1 MERSMTIR
9 EILAD
14 IRSDRVKKVVIDTDA
29 YNEIDDQYA
38 IGYSFLSDKIDILA
52 IHAAPFENEKSD
64 NMEYGMEMS
73 YKEIKK
79 VLGLLDPDC
88 NIPVFKGSRASI
100 EKSGAIQESEAVDN
114 LIKVVHES
122 DEIVYVLA
130 LGAIT
135 NVTSALVKD
144 PTIKDNMCVIW
155 LGGNQIEGDNLG
167 EFNLVQDFTAGQMLL
182 NSQVPLLL
190 CPAWCIV
197 SELTVHWE
205 DICELMDQNPLCD
218 YLVEITAKCRELA
231 GAPHWWTR
239 TIWDIA
245 APAIMDDATCADIE
259 IIPTP
264 VFTDARVYAFDSTR
278 HEMMYLKKINRD
290 MVISKTWEHLKGAR
304 K

>member
-1 MERSMTIR
+1 MTIR

-14 IRSDRVKKVVIDTDA
+14 IRSDRKKKVIIDTDA

-38 IGYSFLSDKIDILA
+38 IAYSYYSDKIDVLA

-73 YKEIKK
+73 YKEIHK
-79 VLGLLDPDC
+79 VLGLLDPNYD
-88 NIPVFKGSRASI
+88 IPVFKGSRASI
-100 EKSGAIQESEAVDN
+100 EKSGEIQDSEAARN

-135 NVTSALVKD
+135 NVVSALKMD
-144 PTIKDNMCVIW
+144 PSIKDNMCVIW
-155 LGGNQIEGDNLG
+155 LGGNWIEGDNLG

-205 DICELMDQNPLCD
+205 DVCELMDQNPLCD

-231 GAPHWWTR
+231 GAPHWWIR

>member
-1 MERSMTIR
+1 MTIR

-14 IRSDRVKKVVIDTDA
+14 IKSDRVKKVVIDTDA

-73 YKEIKK
+73 YKEIHK
-79 VLGLLDPDC
+79 VLGLLDPNYD
-88 NIPVFKGSRASI
+88 IPVFKGSRASI
-100 EKSGAIQESEAVDN
+100 EKSGEIQDSEAARN

-135 NVTSALVKD
+135 NVVSALKLD
-144 PTIKDNMCVIW
+144 PTIKNNMCVIW
-155 LGGNQIEGDNLG
+155 LGGNWLEGDNLG
-167 EFNLVQDFTAGQMLL
+167 EFNLVQDYTAGQMLL
-182 NSQVPLLL
+182 NSEVPLLL
-190 CPAWCIV
+190 CPAWFVV
-197 SELTVHWE
+197 SDLGVKW
-205 DICELMDQNPLCD
+205 DDVCELQDQNPLCD
-218 YLVEITAKCRELA
+218 YLFEITGRCRELA

-239 TIWDIA
+239 TIWDVA
-245 APAIMDDATCADIE
+245 APAILDDPSCAEIE
-259 IIPTP
+259 VVPTP
-264 VFTDARVYAFDSTR
+264 IFTDARVYAFDSTR
-278 HEMMYLKKINRD
+278 HEMLYLRKIHRD
-290 MVISKTWEHLKGAR
+290 IAIPNTWKHIKSAR